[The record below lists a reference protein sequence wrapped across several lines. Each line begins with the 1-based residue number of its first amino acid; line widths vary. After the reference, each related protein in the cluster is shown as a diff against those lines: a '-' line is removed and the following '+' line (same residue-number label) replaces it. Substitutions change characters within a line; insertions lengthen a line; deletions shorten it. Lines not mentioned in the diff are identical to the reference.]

1 MHQVTELNSFPNTYI
16 NDALIILTCMKVCV
30 GGTFHPLHKGHK
42 ELLRKAFQIAGP
54 QGFVFIGLTSQAML
68 KKKGK
73 IATFE
78 KRKQS
83 IMQFLGKEH
92 IIQQTSIQPLINR
105 FGPTLEGDFDAIV
118 VSPETEPTA
127 QEINRKRTVLGKPP
141 LQIIVISFVLSED
154 GTPISSSRIRRNEI
168 DENGLMIKQ
177 D

>member
-1 MHQVTELNSFPNTYI
+1 
-16 NDALIILTCMKVCV
+16 MKVCL

-42 ELLRKAFQIAGP
+42 ELLRKAFQVAGA
-54 QGFVFIGLTSQAML
+54 QGTVFIGITSQTMIN
-68 KKKGK
+68 KRGK
-73 IATFE
+73 PASFE

-83 IMQFLGKEH
+83 IVQFLAKENLL
-92 IIQQTSIQPLINR
+92 QKATIQPLFDK

-127 QEINRKRTVLGKPP
+127 EEINRKRTHLGKPP

-154 GTPISSSRIRRNEI
+154 GIPISSSRIRRKEI
-168 DENGLMIKQ
+168 DENGTMLIQ